1 MTASRTDLMPSIS
14 LEQFNDLFHFY
25 ALRRIARA
33 SAFYN
38 EPVDICLSVPQMG
51 AGDDVLLFQ
60 NVHQICERR
69 NYGSVPRAHRI
80 ETIRI
85 EQVWIHKHR
94 GCHPQ
99 LLSSI

>member
-14 LEQFNDLFHFY
+14 LEQFNDHFHFH
-25 ALRRIARA
+25 ALPRVARA

-38 EPVDICLSVPQMG
+38 QPVDVCLSVPQMG
-51 AGDDVLLFQ
+51 ASNDVLLFQ
-60 NVHQICERR
+60 NVDQFCERR
-69 NYGSVPRAHRI
+69 NYGSVPRAHCI

-85 EQVWIHKHR
+85 EQVWINKHR

-99 LLSSI
+99 FLSSI